1 MAVPAVRIF
10 GRGFRQILLV
20 STGCAALAVLPAAH
34 AAQSGVSQNG
44 VQVAQ
49 AGPDSVRR
57 FTVPPQS
64 LDSALTAFADQADFT
79 LLFSAPAVRGVSSR
93 GLDVTATPTDAL
105 NQLLSGS
112 GFTWRF
118 TGPKTVTLEKVA
130 ASGAVVL
137 DPVTV
142 QGGVG
147 RENAHGPVPG
157 YVAKRAAG
165 ATKTDTRLVETPQ
178 SISVVGA
185 EELEAR
191 NAQTLEDAIK
201 YTPGV
206 VLSYG
211 SVGDSRSSWYKMRGF
226 PVTTTY
232 YRDGLKVAGQSWQRM
247 DSFLME
253 RVEILRGPA
262 SVMYGQSVPGGL
274 INMISKRPQDVPSA
288 EVAVEYGS
296 NNWKRVEGDITG
308 PLDQDK
314 ELLYRITAAVQD
326 SNGLNGIEHDQA
338 DRKMIAPSLTWKPR
352 QGTSVTLAAVHQVDE
367 SRGWTPRRRYTTAA
381 GTTDPKT
388 YMGEPDYDRYHQ
400 EQTQLTLL
408 AEHAVSDRLKFTF
421 GGRYA
426 KYDLDY
432 RQVWPGS
439 FQGNGLIM
447 NRAQYVYGQDAE
459 NYAFDARAEGKFS
472 VLSTDHRLTGGVD
485 YSYLNLKDGFGS
497 RAVETTLNLFNP
509 VYGRYGSEPAL
520 SFSDVDSRMLGVYV
534 QDQITVGENWVFLL
548 GGRRDFPGVS
558 SGNAYQNAYTG
569 RFGVAYKTD
578 FGVVPYASYA
588 ESFEPQSGTGW
599 GGTRFEP
606 TTGRQYE
613 VGVKYE
619 PPGTNLLA
627 TVALFDLRKQNVL
640 TPDPDLTHLCSGS
653 RCNVQTGEVKSQG
666 VELGLTM
673 ELAQGLKGVAAYT
686 YNPIEVTKSNTAS
699 EIGRQQSDQPI
710 HTASLWLDYG
720 VQDGP
725 LAGFGVG
732 GGLRFVGKTTN
743 NSSNVTTAAYVM
755 DEMMLRYS
763 TEAWRL
769 SVNVRNLLDREVEY
783 TCTKSATQSMC
794 YLNEPLTVTAR
805 VSRKF

>member
-1 MAVPAVRIF
+1 MAVPAVRII
-10 GRGFRQILLV
+10 GRGLRHALLV
-20 STGCAALAVLPAAH
+20 STACTALAVAPAAH
-34 AAQSGVSQNG
+34 AAERAD
-44 VQVAQ
+44 QVAQ
-49 AGPDSVRR
+49 SQEAAQR
-57 FTVPPQS
+57 FNVPPQS
-64 LDSALTAFADQADFT
+64 LDSALTAFADQAGFK
-79 LLFSAPAVRGVSSR
+79 LLFAAPAVRGLSSP
-93 GLDVTATPTDAL
+93 GLTATATPTDAL
-105 NQLLSGS
+105 NRLLSGS

-118 TGPKTVTLEKVA
+118 TGPRTVTLEKVA
-130 ASGAVVL
+130 VSGAVVL

-142 QGGVG
+142 QAGVG
-147 RENAHGPVPG
+147 RESATGPVPG
-157 YVAKRAAG
+157 YVAKRASG
-165 ATKTDTRLVETPQ
+165 ATKSDTPLVETPQ

-185 EELEAR
+185 EELKAR
-191 NAQTLEDAIK
+191 GAQTLEDAIK

-211 SVGDSRSSWYKMRGF
+211 SVGDSRSSWFKMRGF

-232 YRDGLKVAGQSWQRM
+232 YRDGLKVTGQSWQRI
-247 DSFLME
+247 DPSLME
-253 RVEILRGPA
+253 RIEILRGPA

-274 INMISKRPQDVPSA
+274 INMVTKRPQDTQSA

-296 NNWKRVEGDITG
+296 NDWKRVEGDITG

-314 ELLYRITAAVQD
+314 QLLYRITAAVQD
-326 SNGLNGIEHDQA
+326 SNGLNGIDHDRA
-338 DRKMIAPSLTWKPR
+338 DRKMIAPSLTWKP
-352 QGTSVTLAAVHQVDE
+352 QEGTSVTLAALYQTDD
-367 SRGWTPRRRYTTAA
+367 SRGWTPRRRYSTVAG
-381 GTTDPKT
+381 GTTDPKI
-388 YMGEPDYDRYHQ
+388 YLGEPDYDRYQQ
-400 EQTQLTLL
+400 EQTQVTLL
-408 AEHAVSDRLKFTF
+408 AEHAVNENLKFIV

-439 FQGNGLIM
+439 FQANGRTM

-459 NYAFDARAEGKFS
+459 IWSFDARTEGKFS
-472 VLSTDHRLTGGVD
+472 VLSTEHTLVGGVD
-485 YSYLNLKDGFGS
+485 YSYQDMKDGFGS
-497 RAVETTLNLFNP
+497 RSTETTINPFNP
-509 VYGRYGSEPAL
+509 VYGRFGSEPAMSISTL
-520 SFSDVDSRMLGVYV
+520 KSRMLGVYL
-534 QDQITVGENWVFLL
+534 QDQIAVTDNLIVML
-548 GGRRDFPGVS
+548 GGRRDFPGLS
-558 SGNAYQNAYTG
+558 SGLAYQNAYTG

-578 FGVVPYASYA
+578 IGVVPYASYA

-613 VGVKYE
+613 IGVKYE

-627 TVALFDLRKQNVL
+627 TVALFDLRKQNAL
-640 TPDPDLTHLCSGS
+640 TPDPDITHLCNGA
-653 RCNVQTGEVKSQG
+653 RCSVQTGEVKSQG

-686 YNPIEVTKSNTAS
+686 YNPIEVSKSNTPS

-720 VQDGP
+720 IQDGP
-725 LAGFGVG
+725 LAGVGVG
-732 GGLRFVGKTTN
+732 GGLRYVGKTTN

-755 DEMMLRYS
+755 DEMMVRYS

-769 SVNVRNLLDREVEY
+769 SVNVRNLLDRQVEY
-783 TCTKSATQSMC
+783 SCTKSATQEMC

>member
-1 MAVPAVRIF
+1 MAVRAVRIV
-10 GRGFRQILLV
+10 GRGFRRFLLL
-20 STGCAALAVLPAAH
+20 STACAALAVLPAPL
-34 AAQSGVSQNG
+34 AAATTT
-44 VQVAQ
+44 VAQ
-49 AGPDSVRR
+49 AGAEPAMRFSV
-57 FTVPPQS
+57 PAQS
-64 LDSALTAFADQADFT
+64 LDSALTAFADQAGFR
-79 LLFSAPAVRGVSSR
+79 LLFSAPAVQ
-93 GLDVTATPTDAL
+93 GLTSQGLNVTATPVDAL
-105 NQLLSGS
+105 NQLLAGS

-130 ASGAVVL
+130 AAGAVLL

-142 QGGVG
+142 QGGGTG
-147 RENAHGPVPG
+147 RAGAYGPVAG
-157 YVAKRAAG
+157 YVATRSAG
-165 ATKTDTRLVETPQ
+165 ATKTDTPLVETPQ

-191 NAQTLEDAIK
+191 NVQTLEDAVK

-274 INMISKRPQDVPSA
+274 INMVSKRPQDVQSA

-296 NNWKRVEGDITG
+296 NDWKRIEGDITG

-326 SNGLNGIEHDQA
+326 SNGLNGIEHDRA
-338 DRKMIAPSLTWKPR
+338 DRKMIAPSLTWRPQ

-367 SRGWTPRRRYTTAA
+367 SRGWTPRRRYTTAY
-381 GTTDPKT
+381 GTTNSKT
-388 YMGEPDYDRYHQ
+388 YMGEPDYDRFQQ

-408 AEHAVSDRLKFTF
+408 AEHAVSDRLKFSF

-439 FQGNGLIM
+439 FQADGRTM

-472 VLSTDHRLTGGVD
+472 VLSTDHTLLGGVD
-485 YSYLNLKDGFGS
+485 YSYLNMKDGFGS
-497 RAVETTLNLFNP
+497 RAVETSLDLFNP

-520 SFSDVDSRMLGVYV
+520 SVSDVDSRMLGVYL
-534 QDQITVGENWVFLL
+534 QDQISVGENWVFLL

-558 SGNAYQNAYTG
+558 SGVAYRNAYTG
-569 RFGVAYKTD
+569 RFGVAYKTG
-578 FGVVPYASYA
+578 FGLVPYASYA

-599 GGTRFEP
+599 GGTRFTP

-613 VGVKYE
+613 IGVKYE
-619 PPGTNLLA
+619 PQGTNLLA

-640 TPDPDLTHLCSGS
+640 TTDPDPTHLCSGS
-653 RCNVQTGEVKSQG
+653 RCSVQTGEVKSQG

-725 LAGFGVG
+725 LEGFGLG

-755 DEMMLRYS
+755 DEMMVRYA